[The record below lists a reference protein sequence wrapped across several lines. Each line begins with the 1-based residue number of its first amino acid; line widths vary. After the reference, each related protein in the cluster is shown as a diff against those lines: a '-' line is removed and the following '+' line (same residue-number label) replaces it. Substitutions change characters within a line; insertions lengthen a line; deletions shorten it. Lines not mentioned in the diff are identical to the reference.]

1 MKMKTIYSLS
11 VELLLTRARE
21 KDEVGKRT
29 KWFLIGGPERVEAT
43 ELFRKASVIC
53 EYVNI
58 L

>member
-1 MKMKTIYSLS
+1 MKTIYSLS